1 MDSRPS
7 ERKGIV
13 TPLSSLFPAEE
24 AQKATKLVEET
35 IAERK
40 QQLSQLKGFINDNVN
55 LINLVQK
62 LPDEISH
69 HIMVPFGKAAFFPG
83 RLIHTNEFLVLL
95 GEGYY
100 ADRTSKQTA
109 EILKRR
115 GKALET
121 QVESLKAIMEDLMTE
136 ASFFG
141 ATASESAE
149 GLVDI
154 REDYQ
159 EEGSSE
165 TLHRAEDKSFT
176 RFIEEDDTKAEVED
190 EEYARIF
197 SRIAELE
204 KEEEEAEKANE
215 YEEDEQIPKVLDDS
229 ISPFSID
236 QVRSSQAQTPEVP
249 PVSKGLDG
257 SSRGSYP
264 SVNSSV
270 VSKASEV
277 PEVKEKFQVPLT
289 ASNMAFTGSIVE
301 HTHNIK
307 TNSTADLAGAPSSKP
322 VSRFKLQRK

>member
-24 AQKATKLVEET
+24 AQKAAKLVEEK
-35 IAERK
+35 IAESK
-40 QQLSQLKGFINDNVN
+40 QQLSQLKGFVDDNVN
-55 LINLVQK
+55 LVNLVHK
-62 LPDEISH
+62 LPDEISY

-95 GEGYY
+95 GDGYY

-115 GKALET
+115 GKALES
-121 QVESLKAIMEDLMTE
+121 QVESLKAIMQNLITE

-141 ATASESAE
+141 ATAFESAD

-154 REDYQ
+154 REDY

-165 TLHRAEDKSFT
+165 PSPTAEEKSST
-176 RFIEEDDTKAEVED
+176 HSVEGDDTKAKVED
-190 EEYARIF
+190 EEYARLF

-204 KEEEEAEKANE
+204 KEEEEAEQANE
-215 YEEDEQIPKVLDDS
+215 YEEDERIQNVLDNS

-236 QVRSSQAQTPEVP
+236 QVSSQAKTSEEI
-249 PVSKGLDG
+249 PVSKDLDG
-257 SSRGSYP
+257 SSHGSYP

-270 VSKASEV
+270 TTKASEV
-277 PEVKEKFQVPLT
+277 LEVKEKVQAPVA

-301 HTHNIK
+301 HTHNIRK
-307 TNSTADLAGAPSSKP
+307 NSTAEVAGAPNSKP